1 MTVTKY
7 STVPR
12 FIFFQAEDG
21 IRDRDVTGV
30 QTCALPIS
38 EELSAKARAGV
49 GALNQSGNICNDET
63 FLIGRSANYNHAEIR
78 LQCGERIIGNFWP
91 GGRNAGNQSRLANVG
106 ISDQSHIGEQ
116 LEFQAINALL
126 SWTAVFVLARSLMR
140 GSRKPGVAASASA
153 TASNDDALIGLRE
166 VVNFLSGFIVV

>member
-1 MTVTKY
+1 MYQK
-7 STVPR
+7 PR
-12 FIFFQAEDG
+12 AF
-21 IRDRDVTGV
+21 DV
-30 QTCALPIS
+30 A

-63 FLIGRSANYNHAEIR
+63 FFIGRLANHNHAEIR
-78 LQCGERIIGNFWP
+78 LHCGERIIGDFWP

-116 LEFQAINALL
+116 LELQAINAFL
-126 SWTAVFVLARSLMR
+126 SWAAIFVLARSLMC

>member
-1 MTVTKY
+1 MGPAAGVRHINQMYQK
-7 STVPR
+7 PR
-12 FIFFQAEDG
+12 AF
-21 IRDRDVTGV
+21 DV
-30 QTCALPIS
+30 A
-38 EELSAKARAGV
+38 EELGAKARAGV

-116 LEFQAINALL
+116 LELQAINAFL
-126 SWTAVFVLARSLMR
+126 SWAAIFVLARSLMC

-153 TASNDDALIGLRE
+153 TASNYDALIRIRE
-166 VVNFLSGFIVV
+166 VVKIGRASCRERG